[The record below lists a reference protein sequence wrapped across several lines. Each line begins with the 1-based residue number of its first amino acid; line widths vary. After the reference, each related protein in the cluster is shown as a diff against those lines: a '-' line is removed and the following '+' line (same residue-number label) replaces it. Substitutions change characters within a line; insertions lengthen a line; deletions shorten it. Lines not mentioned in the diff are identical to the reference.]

1 MRMFTTKVDLKLLSL
16 LRKQTD
22 TSILVA
28 KSALLK
34 TANNYDEAL
43 KLLNQ
48 PTDASKFK
56 GKQTSEGLI
65 GVYMHQLGVGAS
77 MIQLGCETDFVG
89 RNKLFIGML
98 GDIAHTVTLK
108 EAGSDGIKQSSLDK
122 VLNMT
127 LVTNA
132 TAKENEQEETVQQAL
147 DKLTVKLRENLNL
160 KHVYVGGQTGCVVA
174 AYAHGSGDIPRNFG
188 RVGAIISLEYQAP
201 NNAKLKVDSL
211 SDLTKFA
218 SRIAQHCCGLE
229 PTGIH
234 ELNTQD
240 YLFGNGSVGEVVS
253 EKAKE
258 MGISLHIKDFKYLK
272 C

>member
-1 MRMFTTKVDLKLLSL
+1 MRWFTTKVDLKLLSL

-34 TANNYDEAL
+34 TGNNYDEAL
-43 KLLNQ
+43 ILLNQ

-77 MIQLGCETDFVG
+77 MVHLGCETDFVG
-89 RNKLFIGML
+89 RNKLYIGML
-98 GDIAHTVTLK
+98 GDIAHTVALK
-108 EAGSDGIKQSSLDK
+108 EAGSGGIKQPSLDK

-127 LVTNA
+127 LVTNS
-132 TAKENEQEETVQQAL
+132 TANENDQEETVQQAL
-147 DKLTVKLRENLNL
+147 DKLTVKLRENLTL
-160 KHVYVGGQTGCVVA
+160 KQLYVGGQTGCVVA
-174 AYAHGSGDIPRNFG
+174 GYAHGSGDIPKNFG
-188 RVGAIISLEYQAP
+188 RVGAIISLEYKP

-229 PTGIH
+229 PTGIL
-234 ELNTQD
+234 ELNAQD
-240 YLFGNGSVGEVVS
+240 YLFGNGSVDEVVS

-258 MGISLHIKDFKYLK
+258 MGISLHINDFKYLK